1 MPSIA
6 KGGCAML
13 DKENAKLLE
22 ERVIRRLNLDADD
35 KSVQKAMQRAV
46 LEAIIVTLQEYER
59 LNSDLHHE

>member
-1 MPSIA
+1 
-6 KGGCAML
+6 ML